1 MQAMM
6 RRIVVASVILAAL
19 VAPLLTAGPATAG
32 SGVPGCTGN
41 DCSIQLKDLI
51 HLGGDHGSGRNHVP
65 VDVPPPPCL
74 WEPIGDQVSGSH
86 AIVDEWG
93 DDPPAS
99 FGVDKSVAQAKD
111 LLKNPVDGEWYELP
125 VNPAASEAGRAE
137 CLLLPL
143 YFFVRPG
150 APLPTP
156 PIPPRT
162 LAAYA
167 YNHMRIPRPRVTVSP
182 QTKGYVNLGSYVWG
196 TWADSVMTGRPDAF
210 AITATLGDQTVTVW
224 AQVADHGA
232 FTVSA
237 NGPGTNYSAGCGPTG
252 SQFPVGQAPSSAGAG
267 TPPDCGVLWR
277 GPDATAGISA
287 TVTWTVTWGEGVL
300 DGPGPNALPDITMV
314 GRPRQIAVG
323 EIQSVNGG

>member
-6 RRIVVASVILAAL
+6 RRISIASVILAGL

-41 DCSIQLKDLI
+41 DCSIQLSDLI
-51 HLGGDHGSGRNHVP
+51 HLKGDHGSGRGHVP

-74 WEPIGDQVSGSH
+74 WEPIGDQVSGSN

-93 DDPPAS
+93 NDPPTS

-125 VNPAASEAGRAE
+125 VNPAASEAGKQE
-137 CLLLPL
+137 CLKLPL
-143 YFFVRPG
+143 YFFAQPG

-162 LAAYA
+162 LAALA
-167 YNHMRIPRPRVTVSP
+167 YNHMTIPDPDLRISP
-182 QTKGYVNLGSYVWG
+182 AAKGYVNLGSYVWG
-196 TWADSVMTGRPDAF
+196 TWADSQLTNRPDAYGV
-210 AITATLGDQTVTVW
+210 TASLGGVTVTVW
-224 AQVADHGA
+224 AQVAAHGA
-232 FTVSA
+232 FAVSA
-237 NGPGTNYSAGCGPTG
+237 NGPGTSYSAGCGAGG
-252 SQFPVGQAPSSAGAG
+252 SQFPVGDAPASAGAG

-277 GPDATAGISA
+277 GPDATAGITA
-287 TVTWTVTWGEGVL
+287 TVTWKVSWGNGEL
-300 DGPGPNALPDITMV
+300 DGPGPNALPDITTV
-314 GRPRQIAVG
+314 GQSANIAVG